1 MNISQLA
8 KLYREEEISRDELI
22 NSGRT
27 KELMAFFV
35 QEAKSVELKKK
46 GNSMKYTLCLVAIIG
61 FSLQAS
67 VDRRPDISKQGLLY
81 FFRNRKLKNLP

>member
-35 QEAKSVELKKK
+35 QEAKK
-46 GNSMKYTLCLVAIIG
+46 
-61 FSLQAS
+61 
-67 VDRRPDISKQGLLY
+67 RRAQEE
-81 FFRNRKLKNLP
+81 RQ